1 MDVLGLRSTEIDGLF
16 DWEENQF
23 MPVDGNELGLFREYT
38 CKYLCDLVRLDG
50 AQALMTYGSDFYQ
63 GYPALT
69 VNSYGKGSAW
79 YVAADA
85 EQVFQEDFIA
95 KLLEHEEICGA
106 VPGEIPEGLEVTT
119 RETEDVRYYIYQ
131 NFGTGRVML
140 PLPEGETETVF
151 GDPKQELE
159 PYGLVVLRQRR

>member
-1 MDVLGLRSTEIDGLF
+1 
-16 DWEENQF
+16 
-23 MPVDGNELGLFREYT
+23 
-38 CKYLCDLVRLDG
+38 
-50 AQALMTYGSDFYQ
+50 MTYGSDFYQ

-69 VNSYGKGSAW
+69 VNRYGKGSAW

-95 KLLEHEEICGA
+95 KLLEHEKICGA

-131 NFGTGRVML
+131 NFGAGRVML

-159 PYGLVVLRQRR
+159 PYGLVVLRQRK

>member
-1 MDVLGLRSTEIDGLF
+1 
-16 DWEENQF
+16 

-69 VNSYGKGSAW
+69 VNRYGKGSAW

-106 VPGEIPEGLEVTT
+106 VPGEIPEGLEANDA
-119 RETEDVRYYIYQ
+119 RDRGCALLHLSEFWHRSCDVAAS
-131 NFGTGRVML
+131 GG
-140 PLPEGETETVF
+140 
-151 GDPKQELE
+151 
-159 PYGLVVLRQRR
+159 

>member
-1 MDVLGLRSTEIDGLF
+1 MTLEQIQRMPIRALSHEDAMAWLWVPQGL
-16 DWEENQF
+16 
-23 MPVDGNELGLFREYT
+23 
-38 CKYLCDLVRLDG
+38 
-50 AQALMTYGSDFYQ
+50 
-63 GYPALT
+63 
-69 VNSYGKGSAW
+69 
-79 YVAADA
+79 
-85 EQVFQEDFIA
+85 
-95 KLLEHEEICGA
+95 
-106 VPGEIPEGLEVTT
+106 IPEGLEVTT